1 MKKYLLLIPILFGMT
16 ASAAPLKLTALI
28 PSAVNFIQ
36 PPASSL
42 KNVHSLKIKDFQ
54 KLIGRK
60 LTLKEK
66 ISFLLLKKKL
76 RQIPDEKGKGQTAF
90 VLGIIG
96 LGLLIIGLFVP
107 YVILGSLVSSIM
119 AIVLGTIEKKKNP
132 SDSKAKAGALLG
144 WITLSLIAFLLLLAA
159 IVLASWSFY

>member
-1 MKKYLLLIPILFGMT
+1 MRKYFLLIPFLFAMT
-16 ASAAPLKLTALI
+16 ASAAPFSLPAIIT
-28 PSAVNFIQ
+28 PSGYFIQ
-36 PPASSL
+36 PPESTL
-42 KNVHSLKIKDFQ
+42 KNVHSLRIKDFQ

-76 RQIPDEKGKGQTAF
+76 RQIPDEKEKGQTAF
-90 VLGIIG
+90 ILGIMG

-107 YVILGSLVSSIM
+107 YVILGSLVLSIM

>member
-1 MKKYLLLIPILFGMT
+1 MRKFLLIFPILLGM
-16 ASAAPLKLTALI
+16 ASSATPLNLSAIIT
-28 PSAVNFIQ
+28 PSGYFIQ
-36 PPASSL
+36 PPESTL
-42 KNVHSLKIKDFQ
+42 KNVHSLRIKDFQ

-76 RQIPDEKGKGQTAF
+76 RQLPDEKEKGQTAF

-96 LGLLIIGLFVP
+96 LGLLIVGLFVP
-107 YVILGSLVSSIM
+107 YVILGSLVASIM

-144 WITLSLIAFLLLLAA
+144 WITLGLIAFLLLLAA

>member
-16 ASAAPLKLTALI
+16 ASAAPLNLTAII
-28 PSAVNFIQ
+28 PSADNFIQ
-36 PPASSL
+36 PSASTL
-42 KNVHSLKIKDFQ
+42 KNVQSLKIKNFQ

-66 ISFLLLKKKL
+66 ISFLILKKKL
-76 RQIPDEKGKGQTAF
+76 RQIPDEKEKGQTAF

-107 YVILGSLVSSIM
+107 YIILGSLVASIM

-132 SDSKAKAGALLG
+132 SDTKAKGGALLG
-144 WITLSLIAFLLLLAA
+144 WITLGLIAFLLLLAA
-159 IVLASWSFY
+159 IIVASWWN